1 MFRRRLFQGVLLT
14 GLVLSALAVF
24 GQENDEPNPIKWTIK
39 AQPSNSFANWN
50 LFTLELRANIDR
62 GWHLYST
69 EKVEGGPSP
78 TRITLVPGQGFE
90 IAGEIDCPATR
101 SAYDPNFQVT
111 TEFYEGEAAFNI
123 PIKLTAAT
131 VAEKI
136 RVQVRYQTCTPTI
149 CLPPKLL
156 ELEARLEGE
165 ETKSNDFPDKPRV
178 MPPDLQIRTVTDG
191 SLPEDK
197 SVAKAATGTTVNDFD
212 FVDFTGKAR
221 RFSEFRGH
229 VVLLD
234 FWASWCSPCLAD
246 IPQLKNVFQKY
257 HTQGFEII
265 GMDSET
271 LGQKDIDAEFAKD
284 AQKKAR
290 EIVST
295 RGVTWT
301 QATAESSLPVAVGS
315 FGIESLPAKILIDR
329 NGKIVARIKDVANLE
344 ELLPGLLKPIN

>member
-14 GLVLSALAVF
+14 GFVLSALAVF
-24 GQENDEPNPIKWTIK
+24 GQENDEPNPIKWTIN
-39 AQPSNSFANWN
+39 ARPSHALSKWD
-50 LFTLELRANIDR
+50 LFTLELRATIDR

-69 EKVEGGPSP
+69 EKVDGGPSP
-78 TRITLVPGQGFE
+78 TRITLLSGQGFE
-90 IAGEIDCPATR
+90 VAGDIDSPAPR
-101 SAYDPNFQVT
+101 SAYDPNFQVA
-111 TEFYEGEAAFNI
+111 TEFYESEVAFTI

-156 ELEARLEGE
+156 ELEARLTGE
-165 ETKSNDFPDKPRV
+165 ETNAITGSKDKP
-178 MPPDLQIRTVTDG
+178 VTN
-191 SLPEDK
+191 K
-197 SVAKAATGTTVNDFD
+197 SGATGTTVADFD

-221 RFSEFRGH
+221 RFSEFRGR

-246 IPQLKNVFQKY
+246 IPQLKNAFQKY
-257 HTQGFEII
+257 HAQGFEII

-284 AQKKAR
+284 AQQKAR

-295 RGVTWT
+295 RGVVWT
-301 QATAESSLPVAVGS
+301 QATAESSLPVAVRS
-315 FGIESLPAKILIDR
+315 FGIENLPAKILIDR
-329 NGKIVARIKDVANLE
+329 NGKIVARIKDVANLD
-344 ELLPGLLKPIN
+344 ELLPALLKAAN

>member
-24 GQENDEPNPIKWTIK
+24 GQENDEPNPIKWSIK
-39 AQPSNSFANWN
+39 AQPSHSLAKWS
-50 LFTLELRANIDR
+50 LFTLELRAAIDR

-78 TRITLVPGQGFE
+78 TRITLVSGQGFE
-90 IAGEIDCPATR
+90 IAGEIDSPAPR
-101 SAYDPNFQVT
+101 SAYDPNFQVA
-111 TEFYEGEAAFNI
+111 TEFYEGEVAFTI
-123 PIKLTAAT
+123 TVKLTTAT

-156 ELEARLEGE
+156 ELEARLTGE
-165 ETKSNDFPDKPRV
+165 ETNANAGAKDKPA
-178 MPPDLQIRTVTDG
+178 TN
-191 SLPEDK
+191 K
-197 SVAKAATGTTVNDFD
+197 SGAPGTTVADFD
-212 FVDFTGKAR
+212 FVDFNGKAR
-221 RFSEFRGH
+221 RFSEFRGR

-246 IPQLKNVFQKY
+246 IPQLKNAFQKY
-257 HTQGFEII
+257 HAQGFEII

-284 AQKKAR
+284 AQQKAR

-295 RGVTWT
+295 RGVVWT

-344 ELLPGLLKPIN
+344 ALLPSLLKPAN